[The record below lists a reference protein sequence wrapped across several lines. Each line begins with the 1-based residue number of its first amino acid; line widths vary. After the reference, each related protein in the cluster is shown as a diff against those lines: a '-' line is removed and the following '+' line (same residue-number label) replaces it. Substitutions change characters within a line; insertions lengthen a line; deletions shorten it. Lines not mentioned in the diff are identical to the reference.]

1 MPLETD
7 PKRSPEHYPQL
18 IEDPVHRFGPYH
30 PRENLMILIT
40 LSRFAI
46 GELVELQRPLQH
58 CLSWVSLPGQ
68 QPFAAVSKQ

>member
-1 MPLETD
+1 
-7 PKRSPEHYPQL
+7 
-18 IEDPVHRFGPYH
+18 
-30 PRENLMILIT
+30 MILII

-46 GELVELQRPLQH
+46 GEVVELQRPLQH